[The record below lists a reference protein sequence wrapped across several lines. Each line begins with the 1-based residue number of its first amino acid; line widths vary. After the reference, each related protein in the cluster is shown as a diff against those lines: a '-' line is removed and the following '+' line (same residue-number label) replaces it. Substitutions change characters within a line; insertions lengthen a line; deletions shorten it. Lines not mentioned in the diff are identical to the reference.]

1 MMCRQ
6 LKWGLSWQF
15 ISLSIEKNGDMLLN
29 ALSLFVLVQE
39 IMKLSQYSWAVVVV
53 GVGLVFA
60 IAFGYRRRNDGELGY
75 QSLVM

>member
-1 MMCRQ
+1 
-6 LKWGLSWQF
+6 
-15 ISLSIEKNGDMLLN
+15 MLLN

>member
-6 LKWGLSWQF
+6 LKSGLSWQF

-60 IAFGYRRRNDGELGY
+60 IAFGYRRRNEGELGY